1 MSMTSTT
8 DGFASVRES
17 VTSRDAE
24 TTASTLDF
32 EYVDLVTILLNR
44 DKIFNIR
51 FESYIYYSTNTHT

>member
-32 EYVDLVTILLNR
+32 EYVDSTKQRQDLQHSFRIL
-44 DKIFNIR
+44 
-51 FESYIYYSTNTHT
+51 YILFY